1 MTFTIERIARSAK
14 NYVNSLPKARQE
26 AIAQAFDYLCQVS
39 PFRHPNPT
47 VIKPLKGQYKGLWRY
62 RVGEIRIVYS
72 IDEETHTI
80 QIVEI
85 DNRGNMY

>member
-14 NYVNSLPKARQE
+14 NYVKSLPKVRQE

-39 PFRHPNPT
+39 LFRHPNPT

-62 RVGEIRIVYS
+62 RVGEIRIVYA
-72 IDEETHTI
+72 IDEETRTI